1 MDGISTEQIISLIK
15 DNSNLPFYCF
25 VSCDV
30 YDDDYGN
37 ILQKIT
43 DIDINEIWYDD
54 GTGRVYVRSYDEDDL
69 IGEYL
74 DSIFDDI
81 GEDEYNQHDE
91 DYWENIAQNWVDS
104 LDWEECVLAYAD
116 NF

>member
-1 MDGISTEQIISLIK
+1 MDGISTEQILSLIK
-15 DNSNLPFYCF
+15 DNGNLPFYCF
-25 VSCDV
+25 VSRDV

-37 ILQKIT
+37 ILQQIT

-81 GEDEYNQHDE
+81 GEDEYNKHDE

-104 LDWEECVLAYAD
+104 LDWEECILAYAD
-116 NF
+116 SF